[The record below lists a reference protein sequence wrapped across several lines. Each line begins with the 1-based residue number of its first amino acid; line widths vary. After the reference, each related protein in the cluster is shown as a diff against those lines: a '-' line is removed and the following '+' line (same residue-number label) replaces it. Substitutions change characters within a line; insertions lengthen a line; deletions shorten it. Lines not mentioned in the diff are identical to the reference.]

1 MALSSTRSKNQTS
14 NPRDRQ
20 SSYVGYSRGKRNRSE
35 SNILVKLLLFIPNQ
49 VINLTCFMIRGRGR
63 GLIGLAIFAWGLTIS
78 ADAYWLASNP
88 TAPALTNFGVP
99 EGKAVLGL
107 WSSLGLMFT
116 SQRNAFLGA
125 VATSTVIQVV
135 EGIAVRGSTPE
146 EAKGTL
152 DHYSQFEAGSA
163 PSSKINRA
171 KAAHKDYLGAGMF
184 QYYLVGFAA
193 IGCWIADIV
202 VTFQAHN
209 PLDYWGEPLTVLAV
223 GAVNVVKVFAAETG
237 FTIMLRLNGRG

>member
-1 MALSSTRSKNQTS
+1 MALSSARNKNQTS
-14 NPRDRQ
+14 SASDRQ
-20 SSYVGYSRGKRNRSE
+20 SSYVGYNQRRKSRSG

-49 VINLTCFMIRGRGR
+49 VINFTCFMIRGRGR
-63 GLIGLAIFAWGLTIS
+63 GIIGLAIFLWGLTIS
-78 ADAYWLASNP
+78 ADAYWVAANP
-88 TAPALTNFGVP
+88 TAPALTNFGTP

-107 WSSLGLMFT
+107 WTSLGLIFS

-125 VATSTVIQVV
+125 VATSTVIQVI
-135 EGIAVRGSTPE
+135 EGIAVRGSTPQ

-152 DHYSQFEAGSA
+152 DHYSQFDAGSA
-163 PSSKINRA
+163 PSNKINRA
-171 KAAHKDYLGAGMF
+171 KAAHNDYLSAGMF

-209 PLDYWGEPLTVLAV
+209 PLSYWGDPLTVLAV
-223 GAVNVVKVFAAETG
+223 AAVNIVKVFAAETG
-237 FTIMLRLNGRG
+237 FAIMLRLNGRG